1 MKVNCKSKYSA
12 RATLR
17 SIVCLFCL
25 ISLFACN
32 STKFLS
38 DDEAL
43 LKKTEIIIEDPQNGE
58 DIADL
63 KLELER
69 FYKQEPNGKWFLL
82 FPREWFWFK
91 HSGEGDTLWY
101 NNVIRKDIA
110 EDPSIYNDDLS
121 DISAENMRLY
131 LKNIKGY
138 FESEVKYEQETEL
151 QHTYIQYFIKLGP
164 RYKINSIQYLSKDK
178 SILKIVKD
186 IQEESRLQPG
196 TYIDA
201 NIFNQER
208 QKIVLDLQNLG
219 YTNFIDKYIDVKA
232 DSTRHEH
239 AFDFFIEIL
248 TPPQTDS
255 HQKYT
260 LGEINVYTDYNTDQ
274 DTSKLENI
282 SAHGKNFH
290 RESSSF
296 IIDPDALDKLIF
308 LKQGE
313 IYDRED
319 RYKTIRK
326 LSSLNMYKFVNV
338 SPFVIPGKDSILNYN
353 ITMSP
358 QKYKWVLDYGADLFY
373 STVNSTN
380 GGNRLFGIAVG
391 GPLQN
396 RNAFGGGEVNSL
408 NTEVA
413 VEFNLTQGTSINTL
427 NIRIQD
433 NIQIPRYVN
442 KLSSL
447 NLANKLGLIKD
458 ETLQDIKDEATTN
471 IGAGY
476 NFQRVINFIDISTF
490 NLSYGYNF
498 IPDSEHNI
506 SFRQIGLN
514 LNQYAFGPNFPDS
527 TNQLLRLSFEN
538 SVFTGFLFRELS
550 YYRKWKQGRYDQ
562 NAYTLLTSFEASG
575 LEVYGANKLANAIS
589 GNNDLWKVNDDLGFS
604 NFFKLQVDGR
614 YSRQLTEGSAFSARS
629 YFGIVVPY
637 ADDAVAPYIKQLSV
651 GGPNSLRAWQSRELG
666 PGSYNA
672 LILEPE
678 ENQLFYQAGDLKLE
692 FNAEYRF
699 DLIWY
704 VEGAF
709 FIDAGNVWTLKTDP
723 NRPNTK
729 FTSDF
734 LNQFAIGAGWGIRWD
749 FTYFV
754 IRVDF
759 GYKVRNPYTL
769 PEPVYQSPWVF
780 DFKGFGNANIA
791 VNYPF

>member
-1 MKVNCKSKYSA
+1 M
-12 RATLR
+12 
-17 SIVCLFCL
+17 

-32 STKFLS
+32 PTKFLS
-38 DDEAL
+38 EDESL
-43 LKKTEIIIEDPQNGE
+43 LKKTEIIIEDPENGQE
-58 DIADL
+58 VSAL
-63 KLELER
+63 KIDLER
-69 FYKQEPNGKWFLL
+69 FYKQEPNSKWFLF

-101 NNVIRKDIA
+101 NNVVRKDIA
-110 EDPSIYNDDLS
+110 EKPSLYDDDLS
-121 DISAENMRLY
+121 DVSAENMKLY
-131 LKNIKGY
+131 LRNIKGY
-138 FESEVKYEQETEL
+138 FESEVKYEKQTEF
-151 QHTYIQYFIKLGP
+151 QHTWIQYLINLGP
-164 RYKINSIQYLSKDK
+164 RYKINSVQYLSKDK
-178 SILKIVKD
+178 SILKIIKD
-186 IQEESRLQPG
+186 IQEESRIQPG

-201 NIFNQER
+201 NVFNEEK
-208 QKIVLDLQNLG
+208 QKIVLDLQNRG

-232 DSTRHEH
+232 DSTRHEN
-239 AFDFFIEIL
+239 AFDFYIEIL
-248 TPPQTDS
+248 TPPNSDS

-260 LGEINVYTDYNTDQ
+260 LGEINVYTDFHNDQ
-274 DTSKLENI
+274 DTSDLESI
-282 SAHGKNFH
+282 SAFGNNYY
-290 RESSSF
+290 RESESF
-296 IIDPDALDKLIF
+296 IIDPNTLDKLIF
-308 LKQGE
+308 LKKDE
-313 IYDRED
+313 TYDRED

-338 SPFVIPGKDSILNYN
+338 SPYVIPGQDSILNYN

-358 QKYKWVLDYGADLFY
+358 QKYKWVIDYGADLFY

-413 VEFNLTQGTSINTL
+413 VEFNLTQGASINTL
-427 NIRIQD
+427 NIRVQD
-433 NIQIPRYVN
+433 NLQIPRYID

-447 NLANKLGLIKD
+447 NLANKIGLLKD
-458 ETLQDIKDEATTN
+458 ETLQNIKDEATTN

-476 NFQRVINFIDISTF
+476 NFQRVINFIDISSF
-490 NLSYGYNF
+490 NLSYGYNYV
-498 IPDSEHNI
+498 PDSEHNI

-514 LNQYAFGPNFPDS
+514 LNQYGEEGSNFPA
-527 TNQLLRLSFEN
+527 NNPLLSLSFEN
-538 SVFTGFLFRELS
+538 SLFTGFLFRELS
-550 YYRKWKQGRYDQ
+550 YYRKWRKGRFDQ
-562 NAYTLLTSFEASG
+562 NAYTILTSFETSG
-575 LEVYGANKLANAIS
+575 LEIYGANKLSNLIS
-589 GNNDLWKVNDDLGFS
+589 GKNDIWEVNNELGFS
-604 NFFKLQVDGR
+604 NFFKFQLDGR
-614 YSRQLTEGSAFSARS
+614 YYRQLTEGSEFSARS
-629 YFGIVVPY
+629 YFGIVIPY

-666 PGSYNA
+666 PGAHNA
-672 LILEPE
+672 TILNPVA
-678 ENQLFYQAGDLKLE
+678 NQLFYQAGDLKLE

-723 NRPNTK
+723 NRENTK
-729 FTSDF
+729 FTSSF
-734 LNQFAIGAGWGIRWD
+734 LDQFAIGAGWGVRWD

-754 IRVDF
+754 LRLDF
-759 GYKVRNPYTL
+759 GYKVRNPYSL

-780 DFKGFGNANIA
+780 DFKGFGTPNVA